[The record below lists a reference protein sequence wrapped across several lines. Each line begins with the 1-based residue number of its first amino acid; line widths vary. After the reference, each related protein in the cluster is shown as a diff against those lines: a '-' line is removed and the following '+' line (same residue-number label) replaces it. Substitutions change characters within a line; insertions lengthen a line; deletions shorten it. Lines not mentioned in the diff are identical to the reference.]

1 MTAGTVIKLV
11 FLSLVVGLVLSYFGM
26 TPANFWNS
34 MGELAV
40 SAWES
45 GITFF
50 DWAWKYIIIGGAV
63 VVPIYVVRGLS
74 RYLRKRP
81 GGLAGQTEQTGQIE
95 RTTETREE

>member
-11 FLSLVVGLVLSYFGM
+11 FLSLAVGLVLSYFGV

-34 MGELAV
+34 AAELAV

-50 DWAWKYIIIGGAV
+50 DWAWKYILIGGAV
-63 VVPIYVVRGLS
+63 VVPVYVLRGLS
-74 RYLRKRP
+74 RYLRGRP
-81 GGLAGQTEQTGQIE
+81 NSQTGQDG
-95 RTTETREE
+95 RTTEPEEE

>member
-11 FLSLVVGLVLSYFGM
+11 FLSLAVGLVLSYFGV
-26 TPANFWNS
+26 TPAYFWNS

-50 DWAWKYIIIGGAV
+50 DWAWKYILIGGAV
-63 VVPIYVVRGLS
+63 VVPVYVLRGLS
-74 RYLRKRP
+74 RYLRGRP
-81 GGLAGQTEQTGQIE
+81 NSQTGQDGQ
-95 RTTETREE
+95 TGQATEPREE

>member
-11 FLSLVVGLVLSYFGM
+11 FLSLAVGLVLSYFGV
-26 TPANFWNS
+26 TAVNFWNS

-50 DWAWKYIIIGGAV
+50 GWAWKYIVIGGAV

-74 RYLRKRP
+74 RYLRNRP
-81 GGLAGQTEQTGQIE
+81 DGQTGQTEQAG
-95 RTTETREE
+95 RSTETREE